1 MINYFFMKAR
11 KSIFFNQIINLQ
23 TTVEPNNDYKIRKNF
38 LVLINR
44 IPLLSN
50 LSKGLLKEQKNKL
63 LDIILLKEFH
73 QGNILYKSGQ
83 SNNNFYI
90 LLKGNIKSEETN
102 EIYSEFG
109 TILNLNEKI
118 HKQLTKETLIIEKKT
133 FLFEIDYNSFL
144 SYEKLSSNQNV
155 YSYLNYLTKFDII
168 NQSDISQKFLE
179 KIFKY
184 FQFKKYSK
192 GDLLCKEN
200 EEINNEN
207 FGLYFICKGN
217 FLITKKQNNKKSKED
232 EIEKIELENTLLKK
246 ENEYLLKCVNSNEK
260 FKTPKKINSIKKIF
274 LSKSILNDIKLTIL
288 GPYNIIGDIEY
299 LINAKNFPYS
309 VKCLEDNSEVYFLPI
324 ENLNQIKNDE
334 LINNVRKIGEEK
346 MKMLSHKY
354 YKNLFVEKEK
364 DDISK
369 VNSIDLNKDSK
380 INSDINLKKK
390 KRNINNLLS
399 RNIHNIKIDFPILN
413 STRNNKIP
421 FANTEEKSINLSN
434 GIYDKNYRITS
445 YSLSRNNE
453 KSNYIEKERVN
464 SFYNLN
470 DLSDNHYYMRLG
482 IRKVKFSKS
491 IFKTEV
497 IYSLKKNKPNSIKNI
512 LLKKPTNKIRFVFK
526 K

>member
-1 MINYFFMKAR
+1 MKAR

-23 TTVEPNNDYKIRKNF
+23 ATIEPNNDYKIRKNF

-44 IPLLSN
+44 IPLLSH

-63 LDIILLKEFH
+63 LDIILLKELH
-73 QGNILYKSGQ
+73 QGDVLYNIGQ
-83 SNNNFYI
+83 YNDNFYI

-109 TILNLNEKI
+109 TILNLNEKM
-118 HKQLTKETLIIEKKT
+118 HKKLTKETLIIEKKT
-133 FLFEIDYNSFL
+133 FLFEIDYNSFV

-168 NQSDISQKFLE
+168 NQSNISQKFLE

-192 GDLLCKEN
+192 DDLLCKEN
-200 EEINNEN
+200 EEINKEN

-217 FLITKKQNNKKSKED
+217 FLITKRQNNKQSKED

-246 ENEYLLKCVNSNEK
+246 ENEYLLKCVNGNKK
-260 FKTPKKINSIKKIF
+260 FKTPKKINTIKKIF
-274 LSKSILNDIKLTIL
+274 LSKSIFNDIKLTIL

-299 LINAKNFPYS
+299 IINANKFPYT

-324 ENLNQIKNDE
+324 ENLNHIKNDE
-334 LINNVRKIGEEK
+334 LIKNIRKIGEEK
-346 MKMLSHKY
+346 MKMLSNKY

-369 VNSIDLNKDSK
+369 VNITDLNKQSK
-380 INSDINLKKK
+380 INSDLNPKKK
-390 KRNINNLLS
+390 KRNKTILLS
-399 RNIHNIKIDFPILN
+399 NNIHNIKLNFPILN
-413 STRNNKIP
+413 STRNKKNSFI
-421 FANTEEKSINLSN
+421 NLEEKPINLSN
-434 GIYDKNYRITS
+434 GFHENKYHISS
-445 YSLSRNNE
+445 YSLSRNDE
-453 KSNYIEKERVN
+453 KSNYDIEKKRIN

-482 IRKVKFSKS
+482 IRKVIYNKS

-497 IYSLKKNKPNSIKNI
+497 IYSLQKNKPNNIKNI
-512 LLKKPTNKIRFVFK
+512 LLKKPSNKIRFVFK